1 MAGRLFAPL
10 SLYPKSLGVSAM
22 KAVQKGFTL
31 IELMIVVAIIGILAA
46 IAIPAYQDY
55 TVRSKVT
62 EGLGLASSAKIA
74 ISEGFQSNDMA
85 GVTAAAN
92 AWNAGFLP
100 TKYVTNIA
108 ANNASGV
115 ITVTYNGAN
124 VPQIAGQT
132 INLSPF
138 INNAVLAAGQT
149 GAIDWAC
156 TSASKATATARGMGA
171 AAVGTLLAKYAPTEC
186 K

>member
-1 MAGRLFAPL
+1 
-10 SLYPKSLGVSAM
+10 M

-62 EGLGLASSAKIA
+62 EGLGLASSAKVAIA
-74 ISEGFQSNDMA
+74 EGFQSNDMA
-85 GVTAAAN
+85 GVSAAAN
-92 AWNAGFLP
+92 AWNAGFVA
-100 TKYVTNIA
+100 TKYVANIA
-108 ANNASGV
+108 PLNTTGV
-115 ITVTYNGAN
+115 ITVTYSAT
-124 VPQIAGQT
+124 VPQINALT
-132 INLSPF
+132 LNLSPF
-138 INNAVLAAGQT
+138 INQKALVAGAT

-156 TSASKATATARGMGA
+156 TSATNNTATARGLGA
-171 AAVGTLLAKYAPTEC
+171 AVVGTLTAKYAPTEC